1 MTIRE
6 RFLTRW
12 GHGVTRHPLI
22 TLAICLAI
30 AAGSVVLA
38 ITSLELHADRSD
50 LVSGELDWS
59 RRYAEYRQDFR
70 RWDDLVLCFEGD
82 PSDFR
87 IDELAREV
95 ARRLDAEQRVAS
107 ADAGFLATEAGPRM
121 WKVADENEFEQT
133 LAWFGHARVVA
144 AQRNPAEALA
154 QFATSLPGY
163 EHQSSM
169 TEGLDT
175 FVRPVLD
182 GLEGRPATFD
192 LLAPMKETWQSLTTG
207 TGSIRTVLVHM
218 DRSDVGGIEAVGEDL
233 ALVRKLAA
241 DVVEELAPGT
251 NWGATGLPA
260 LEADETTQAIKDS
273 TAASIIAFVLVTLM
287 MLLIFKRITLPLLA
301 AGSLLVGMAWSFGWV
316 VLSVGHLQLL
326 SVVFSAILIGLG
338 IDFVLHL
345 LARLRVV
352 HTEYDTLPEAM
363 ARSFRDAG
371 PGLITGA
378 TTTALAFAATSL
390 TDFKGVAE
398 MGVIAG
404 GGVIL
409 LLVAMLCVFP
419 AALAVGGRWRQRI
432 ERVRTWDD
440 ESIHR
445 ALGWSN
451 RRPWLVLGLTVLG
464 IAALLVPMSRVSY
477 DSNILNLQPEG
488 LESVRWQHRLEQDAG
503 ANIWSGL
510 VLTTPTEAEGMIESL
525 RGVEGVGGVSGM
537 GMLFPPDA
545 DDREHRL
552 QQVRD
557 RPPVAVEPD
566 DPQTS
571 LITTLGLIADGL
583 RARGGDNPQAAELAD
598 DITRSLASWNDV
610 GDDARTDRMESMT
623 RAWRTGAGQ
632 LRMAVEL
639 AMTPGMPGPDEL
651 PPVLRESWIGA
662 DGQWLLRVEPLPG
675 EDSIL
680 EPTRLAT
687 FVESVRTAAPDVL
700 GPPVQ
705 ILESSRLITTA
716 YRMAALYALIAV
728 VVILLLDF
736 RSVIDAALAITPVF
750 IGFIGVFGVMGVVGM
765 QVNFANLM
773 VLPLIFGIG
782 VDAGVHVV
790 HRWRERPDGMPAG
803 LVGGTGQAITLT
815 MATTIIGFGAM
826 LVAEHRGIRS
836 LSIVMVTGLAIT
848 WLACMIVLPA
858 ALRLRTGLKAHTCPE
873 TSQQR

>member
-1 MTIRE
+1 MTIRA
-6 RFLTRW
+6 RILSRW
-12 GHGVTRHPLI
+12 GRGVTRHPLL
-22 TLAICLAI
+22 TLVVCLVI

-50 LVSGELDWS
+50 LVSGDLHWS
-59 RRYAEYRQDFR
+59 RLYADYRQDFQ
-70 RWDDLVLCFEGD
+70 RWDDLVLCFEGAPGD
-82 PSDFR
+82 TA
-87 IDELAREV
+87 IDDLARRV
-95 ARRLDAEQRVAS
+95 AEELNAHEQVAS

-121 WKVADENEFEQT
+121 WKVADSGEFDQALT
-133 LAWFGHARVVA
+133 WFMHARELA
-144 AQRNPAEALA
+144 AQPGPAEALA
-154 QFATSLPGY
+154 LFTSSLAGF

-169 TEGLDT
+169 LKGVETFIRPMLEGLQ
-175 FVRPVLD
+175 
-182 GLEGRPATFD
+182 GRPAVFD
-192 LLAPMKETWQSLTTG
+192 LLAPIGETWQSLTTG
-207 TGSIRTVLVHM
+207 SGTIRTVLVHM
-218 DRSDVGGIEAVGEDL
+218 ERDAVGGIEAVGEDL
-233 ALVRKLAA
+233 ALVRDITAR
-241 DVVEELAPGT
+241 VVDDTAPGT
-251 NWGATGLPA
+251 DWGATGLPA
-260 LEADETTQAIKDS
+260 LEADETTQAIRDS

-287 MLLIFKRITLPLLA
+287 MLLVFKRVTLPLLA

-352 HTEYDTLPEAM
+352 HTEYDSLPDAM

-419 AALAVGGRWRQRI
+419 AALAIGGRWRQRI
-432 ERVRTWDD
+432 ERVRSWDD
-440 ESIHR
+440 QSLLR
-445 ALGWSN
+445 CVGWAD
-451 RRPWLVLGLTVLG
+451 RLAIPVLIAAG
-464 IAALLVPMSRVSY
+464 IVVVALLVPMSRVTY

-488 LESVRWQHRLEQDAG
+488 LESVRWQHHLEQDAG

-510 VLTTPTEAEGMIESL
+510 VLTSPDEAPSMIESL
-525 RGVEGVGGVSGM
+525 RAIPGVAGVSGM

-545 DDREHRL
+545 AQREADLAGIRS
-552 QQVRD
+552 
-557 RPPVAVEPD
+557 RPVQPVLVD
-566 DPQTS
+566 DPP
-571 LITTLGLIADGL
+571 A
-583 RARGGDNPQAAELAD
+583 
-598 DITRSLASWNDV
+598 SLASTLQLIASGLRREAGTV
-610 GDDARTDRMESMT
+610 PDATELATDIDTALQAWHSADEPTRTARYEAMS
-623 RAWRTGAGQ
+623 RSWRTGADA
-632 LRMAVEL
+632 LHAAATASMA
-639 AMTPGMPGPDEL
+639 PGMPDADEL
-651 PPVLRESWIGA
+651 PRVLRESWVGA
-662 DGQWLLRVEPLPG
+662 DGQWLLRVEPVA
-675 EDSIL
+675 DDASIL
-680 EPTRLAT
+680 EPTRLAG
-687 FVESVRTAAPDVL
+687 FVESIRTVTPDVL

-705 ILESSRLITTA
+705 ILESSRLITHA

-736 RSVIDAALAITPVF
+736 RSFIDAGLAIAPVF
-750 IGFIGVFGVMGVVGM
+750 IGFIGVFGIMGTLGM

-790 HRWRERPDGMPAG
+790 HRWRHDPHGMPAG
-803 LVGGTGQAITLT
+803 LVGGTGQAITMT

-826 LVAEHRGIRS
+826 LIAEHRGIRS

-848 WLACMIVLPA
+848 WLACMLVLPA
-858 ALRLRTGLKAHTCPE
+858 ALRLRTRLRPPQT
-873 TSQQR
+873 

>member
-1 MTIRE
+1 MTIRA
-6 RFLTRW
+6 RFLSRW
-12 GHGVTRHPLI
+12 GRGVTRHPLM
-22 TLAICLAI
+22 TLAVCLVI

-50 LVSGELDWS
+50 LVSGDLHWS
-59 RRYAEYRQDFR
+59 RIYADYRQDFQ
-70 RWDDLVLCFEGD
+70 RWDDLVLCFDGAPD
-82 PSDFR
+82 DAT
-87 IDELAREV
+87 IDDLARRV
-95 ARRLDAEQRVAS
+95 AQQLNAHEQVAS
-107 ADAGFLATEAGPRM
+107 ADAGFTASEAGPRM
-121 WKVADENEFEQT
+121 WKVADAGEFDQALT
-133 LAWFGHARVVA
+133 WFEHARDLSV
-144 AQRNPAEALA
+144 QPGPAEALA
-154 QFATSLPGY
+154 LFTSSLAGF
-163 EHQSSM
+163 EHQASVL
-169 TEGLDT
+169 EGLET
-175 FVRPVLD
+175 FIRPMLD
-182 GLEGRPATFD
+182 GLDGRPAVFD
-192 LLAPMKETWQSLTTG
+192 LVAPIGETWQSLTTDSG
-207 TGSIRTVLVHM
+207 TIRTVLVHM
-218 DRSDVGGIEAVGEDL
+218 ERDAVGGIEAVGEDL
-233 ALVRKLAA
+233 ALVRTITAQ
-241 DVVEELAPGT
+241 VVEDTAPGT
-251 NWGATGLPA
+251 DWGATGLPA

-287 MLLIFKRITLPLLA
+287 MLLVFKRVTLPLLA

-352 HTEYDTLPEAM
+352 HTEYDTLPDAM

-419 AALAVGGRWRQRI
+419 AALAIGGRWRQRI
-432 ERVRTWDD
+432 ERVRSWDD
-440 ESIHR
+440 DSLLR
-445 ALGWSN
+445 CVGWADRLAL
-451 RRPWLVLGLTVLG
+451 PVLVVTG
-464 IAALLVPMSRVSY
+464 IVVVAMLVPMSRVTY

-510 VLTTPTEAEGMIESL
+510 VLATPDEAPTMIESL
-525 RGVEGVGGVSGM
+525 RAVPGVAGISAM
-537 GMLFPPDA
+537 GMLFPLDA
-545 DDREHRL
+545 AQREARL
-552 QQVRD
+552 AEVRS
-557 RPPVAVEPD
+557 RPATPLDVD
-566 DPQTS
+566 DPQA
-571 LITTLGLIADGL
+571 TLASTLQLIATGL
-583 RARGGDNPQAAELAD
+583 RREAGTSPGATELAD
-598 DITRSLASWNDV
+598 DIDTALQAWQSADTSTRT
-610 GDDARTDRMESMT
+610 ARYEAMRRS
-623 RAWRTGAGQ
+623 WRTGADALHGAAAAS
-632 LRMAVEL
+632 MA
-639 AMTPGMPGPDEL
+639 PGMPGADEL
-651 PPVLRESWIGA
+651 PRVLRESWVGR
-662 DGQWLLRVEPLPG
+662 DGQWLLRVEPVPG
-675 EDSIL
+675 DAPIL
-680 EPTRLAT
+680 DPTRLAE
-687 FVESVRTAAPDVL
+687 FVESIRTVTPDVL

-705 ILESSRLITTA
+705 ILESSRLITHA

-736 RSVIDAALAITPVF
+736 RSFVDAGLAIAPVF
-750 IGFIGVFGVMGVVGM
+750 IGFIGVFGVMGTLGM

-790 HRWRERPDGMPAG
+790 HRWRHDPHGMPAG
-803 LVGGTGQAITLT
+803 LVGGTGQAITMT

-848 WLACMIVLPA
+848 WLACMLALPA
-858 ALRLRTGLKAHTCPE
+858 ALRLRTRLRPPRT
-873 TSQQR
+873 